1 MTNWNAMSDEEFR
14 QIARKFIEDNY
25 PQNLRYP
32 SKRLRWAEIK
42 DWYFTQSKAGW
53 IAPGWPVEYGG
64 MGLSPGKLIIWV
76 EDQEN
81 YGVGRAPDHGLT
93 MIGPTIIQL
102 GSPEQKAHYLPKII
116 TGEHVWGQCYSEPNA
131 GSDLASLRTEA
142 VLDGD
147 HFVVNGQKIWS
158 TLAQDATH
166 LYVLVRTDKNVKKQE
181 GITFLLVDAKT
192 PGITIRP
199 IMTIAGDD
207 KFCEVFFDNVR
218 VPAANV
224 IGGVNKGWT
233 VAKTQLGFERIF
245 LGSPKLPQYA
255 LGRLEDI
262 AMKIG
267 AFDDALFTDKFTQL
281 KLDVADLNAL
291 YRRYTEIVRRGGKLP
306 PDVSML
312 KIWSTETYS
321 RIAGLMVEAAGGA
334 GGLDGA
340 TDIGGMTEDIMT
352 HYYYARPATIYGGS
366 NEVQRNILSQSTLNL
381 PR

>member
-1 MTNWNAMSDEEFR
+1 MTNWNAMSDDEFR
-14 QIARKFIEDNY
+14 KIARKFIEDNY

-42 DWYFTQSKAGW
+42 DWYFAQSKAGW
-53 IAPGWPVEYGG
+53 IAPGWPVEHGG

-76 EDQEN
+76 EEQEN

-131 GSDLASLRTEA
+131 GSDLAGLRTEA

-147 HFVVNGQKIWS
+147 HWVVNGQKIWS

-262 AMKIG
+262 ALKIG

-291 YRRYTEIVRRGGKLP
+291 YRRYTEIVRRGGQLP

-321 RIAGLMVEAAGGA
+321 RIAGLMVEMAGGA

-366 NEVQRNILSQSTLNL
+366 NEVQRNILSRATLNL
-381 PR
+381 PG